1 MENPFLRTQM
11 LIGQDKLEILNKS
24 HIAVFGVGGVGSF
37 AVEVLARAGVG
48 YIDIFDGDKVD
59 ATNIN
64 RQLIAMAS
72 TVGMNKTEVMK
83 SRILEINP
91 FAHVGAHNVVFDSS
105 NYKNFSFEL
114 YDYIL
119 DAIDTTTSKILIITE
134 AQKLGKKVISSMGM
148 GNRIDPTKIE
158 LADIY
163 STSVCPLARVMRR
176 ELKRQGVKSLKVVY
190 SKEPPMYVPRN
201 KINASIS
208 FMPSVAGLI
217 MASEVVRDLIK
228 VK

>member
-1 MENPFLRTQM
+1 LENLFLRTQM
-11 LIGQDKLEILNKS
+11 LIGKDKLEILGRS
-24 HIAVFGVGGVGSF
+24 HVAVFGVGGVGSF
-37 AVEVLARAGVG
+37 AVEALARAGVG

-59 ATNIN
+59 ITNVN

-72 TVGMNKTEVMK
+72 TVGMSKTEVMK
-83 SRILEINP
+83 NRILDINSS
-91 FAHVGAHNVVFDSS
+91 AHVRAHNIVFDSS
-105 NYKNFSFEL
+105 NYKDFSFES

-134 AQKLGKKVISSMGM
+134 AQKFGKRIISSMGM

-158 LADIY
+158 VADIY
-163 STSVCPLARVMRR
+163 STSVCPLARIIRR
-176 ELKRQGVKSLKVVY
+176 ELKRKGVKSLKVVY
-190 SKEPPMYVPRN
+190 SKEKPMYVPRN

-228 VK
+228 AK